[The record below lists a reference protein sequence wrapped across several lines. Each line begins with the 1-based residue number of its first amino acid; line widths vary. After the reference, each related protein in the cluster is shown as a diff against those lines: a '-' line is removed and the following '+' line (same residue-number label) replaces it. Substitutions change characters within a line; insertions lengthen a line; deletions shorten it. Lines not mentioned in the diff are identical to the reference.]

1 MMMMTLGAVTLASAL
16 SASPV
21 KIGSEVGE
29 AYPVELL
36 PSLNEGEALSV
47 GRFRGRK
54 VVLHQFAS
62 W

>member
-1 MMMMTLGAVTLASAL
+1 MMIMAMTFASVL
-16 SASPV
+16 SAAPV
-21 KIGSEVGE
+21 QTGTDVGE
-29 AYPVELL
+29 LYPTASL

-47 GRFRGRK
+47 ARFRGRK